1 MILNVLVI
9 LLYNLFSFSLAIVTY
24 NDYTFLLW
32 IKIITGSIQCI
43 KTVLK
48 FYLYTR
54 LMQKEN
60 ERRKD
65 FVLLD
70 GGQKLVWY
78 VLV

>member
-1 MILNVLVI
+1 MFWLI

-43 KTVLK
+43 KTVLE
-48 FYLYTR
+48 FYLHAR
-54 LMQKEN
+54 LMQKES

-65 FVLLD
+65 FSLLD
-70 GGQKLVWY
+70 GG
-78 VLV
+78 